1 VSLLADAHV
10 HFFAGGY
17 PGEGRSPVPGA
28 GQEVAAYER
37 IRASSAVGDALVVG
51 FEGADFAT
59 GNNDYIR
66 TLAAERDWMHTTAY
80 VAAQGRPSAAT
91 ARAIFAAGHIGI
103 SVYAP
108 DTLAGQAIRDWPAE
122 FWAECDQ
129 SGAMVSINATPEAV
143 EQLAGLPGRAP
154 NCAFLF
160 SHLGLPGRYA
170 AAPSAQEA
178 RMRLEPLLRLA
189 EHPNCFVKI
198 SGLYAVGDPRTAYPH
213 DPATP
218 FVSACLRD
226 FGATRCLWGSDFAPA
241 LEYIS
246 FDECR
251 DLRQLDGLSVAA
263 RQLVMG
269 DNLRRLLSV
278 RRR

>member
-1 VSLLADAHV
+1 MSLLADAHV
-10 HFFAGGY
+10 HFFATGY
-17 PGEGRSPVPGA
+17 PGEERSPVPGA
-28 GQEVAAYER
+28 GHEVAAYER
-37 IRASSAVGDALVVG
+37 IRISSAVGDALVIG

-59 GNNDYIR
+59 GNNEYIR

-80 VAAQGRPSAAT
+80 VAAHGRPSAAM

-103 SVYAP
+103 SIYAA
-108 DTLAGQAIRDWPAE
+108 DTLAGRAIRDWPTE

-129 SGAMVSINATPEAV
+129 SGAVVSINATPEAV
-143 EQLAGLPGRAP
+143 EQLAGLPRTAP

-160 SHLGLPGRYA
+160 AHLGLPGRYA
-170 AAPSAQEA
+170 VAPSAEVA
-178 RMRLEPLLRLA
+178 RTRLEPLLRLA

-198 SGLYAVGDPRTAYPH
+198 SGLYAVADPRTAYPH
-213 DPATP
+213 DAATP
-218 FVSACLRD
+218 FVTACLRD

-241 LEYIS
+241 LEYVS
-246 FDECR
+246 FEQCR
-251 DLRQLDGLSVAA
+251 DLRQLDSLSAAA

-269 DNLRRLLSV
+269 DNLRHLFAV